1 MYGTNFELWLFG
13 NPDNF
18 FKLMEEWLE
27 HRQMKK
33 RKTNRAKRVDHTC
46 RNHGSCAY
54 CKRGR
59 LYQAIKEEEKA
70 EDKIKEYEEENEQG
84 N

>member
-1 MYGTNFELWLFG
+1 
-13 NPDNF
+13 
-18 FKLMEEWLE
+18 
-27 HRQMKK
+27 MKK

-70 EDKIKEYEEENEQG
+70 EDKIKEYEEEDEQG